1 MAISIQWLFG
11 RSSLNGD
18 QLEEHVVDS
27 NQLQRQ
33 LRSKTRKRRSLTRNN
48 DSSNPPES
56 PRKHT
61 KRITFS
67 GITVYSNP
75 RGHEQRVSYAS
86 GHDNEISTL
95 TFTSSSESIVIVSST
110 VRQPG
115 AYKEDF
121 GAAPIR
127 SSSPAK
133 LTTQGPRKH
142 AKASSTVADLIL
154 LPSKSSMIRISE
166 RIAKHVV
173 LQGML

>member
-11 RSSLNGD
+11 HSSLTGD
-18 QLEEHVVDS
+18 PLEEHVVDS

-33 LRSKTRKRRSLTRNN
+33 LRSKARKRLSLTRNN
-48 DSSNPPES
+48 DASNPRES

-61 KRITFS
+61 KRVTFS
-67 GITVYSNP
+67 GITVHSNP

-110 VRQPG
+110 VRP
-115 AYKEDF
+115 

-133 LTTQGPRKH
+133 LTTPTTQGPRKH

-166 RIAKHVV
+166 WIAKHVV